1 MIELPFFSGL
11 WIGFFIVALSSFGV
25 FFAHSLKTI
34 VLFSAITLSGICF
47 TIFNT
52 DLLRSSEFGQFIIL
66 ALCLLF
72 LFQSLFFG
80 FFIKSE
86 IKKTPIFYLLPFLAF
101 VTIAISLDLITLLLG
116 LTLFALCFVAIAS
129 FKRKS
134 VLLLIA
140 SIQKFYVSFLAF
152 SYGIACL
159 YAREGTLL
167 LKDIYLKLNRG
178 NWDELTSI
186 GFGLLFLS
194 VLIEVYAIIPL
205 IGKKNEL

>member
-66 ALCLLF
+66 ALCFLF

-86 IKKTPIFYLLPFLAF
+86 IKKNAYFLSFTIFSFCDNGDFFGFNHF
-101 VTIAISLDLITLLLG
+101 VAGFNFIC
-116 LTLFALCFVAIAS
+116 TLFC
-129 FKRKS
+129 RN
-134 VLLLIA
+134 
-140 SIQKFYVSFLAF
+140 SFL
-152 SYGIACL
+152 
-159 YAREGTLL
+159 
-167 LKDIYLKLNRG
+167 
-178 NWDELTSI
+178 
-186 GFGLLFLS
+186 
-194 VLIEVYAIIPL
+194 
-205 IGKKNEL
+205 